1 MNNIKGISI
10 IICTYN
16 GKKNIEKCINY
27 IINQKINSEYLFE
40 LIIVDNASTDGT
52 GELVSNYL
60 SSKSN
65 ILFCWHVIQEGHPG
79 LNNARLAGLR
89 KAQYEYILFCDDDN
103 FLNKDYLQIGYD
115 ILYYNPNIGVLG
127 GNGKPLYEVN
137 PPEWFDKYAH
147 SYALGPQSNHN
158 GKITQYPA
166 EVYGAGAFFKK
177 EPLLKY
183 FNSGFSSIMSDRT
196 KNNLSSGGDVE
207 WCYIVQLYGCDVW
220 YDESLQFLH
229 AITSQ
234 RLSWNYYIS
243 LKKGIASGSG
253 SLLPYH
259 LYFKYGV
266 KSSLFFLY
274 KWLRITIHAFF
285 VSGKLNLLYFLKKDK
300 IQSDL
305 YRTIWHAKRISY
317 ISSFKSSFSFYKK
330 LKTLN
335 ICAFLFYYYTN
346 L

>member
-1 MNNIKGISI
+1 LRLLKGISV

-16 GKKNIEKCINY
+16 GKKHIVNCINH
-27 IINQKINSEYLFE
+27 IINQKIHSEYLFE

-52 GELVSNYL
+52 GDLASNYL
-60 SSKSN
+60 SSLTN
-65 ILFCWHVIQEGHPG
+65 TLFAWYVIQEERSG
-79 LNNARLAGLR
+79 LNKARLAGLK

-103 FLNKDYLQIGYD
+103 FLNQDYLQIGYD
-115 ILYYNPNIGVLG
+115 ILYNNSNIGVLG
-127 GNGKPLYEVN
+127 GNGKPLFEVD

-147 SYALGPQSNHN
+147 SFALGPQSNHN
-158 GKITQYPA
+158 GKIAQYPA

-177 EPLLKY
+177 EPLLKF

-207 WCYIVQLYGCDVW
+207 WCYIVQLYGYDVW
-220 YDESLQFLH
+220 YDERLQFLH
-229 AITSQ
+229 AISSQ

-274 KWLRITIHAFF
+274 KWFKCCIHAVF
-285 VSGKLNLLYFLKKDK
+285 VSGKLHLLNFLNKDK
-300 IQSDL
+300 KQSDL
-305 YRTIWHAKRISY
+305 YRTIWDAKRLSY
-317 ISSFKSSFSFYKK
+317 MSSFKSSFSFYKK
-330 LKTLN
+330 LKTL
-335 ICAFLFYYYTN
+335 
-346 L
+346 